1 MSSDA
6 ARSGGPAL
14 DRTRIVLRGLRV
26 STRVGWGEQERQV
39 PQLLVLDLE
48 LELTPPPGPVAGPT
62 PGPTPGPAAAAA
74 PEDLELTVDYAELAG
89 RVAGLVAG
97 RTRRLLETVAGDVLT
112 EVLRD
117 GRVDAATVT
126 VHKPAA
132 PLPVDVDDVAVV
144 RTRRR
149 SPA

>member
-1 MSSDA
+1 MSDDR
-6 ARSGGPAL
+6 ARLGDPDP

-26 STRVGWGEQERQV
+26 STRVGWGEDERLV

-48 LELTPPPGPVAGPT
+48 LELDGDPG
-62 PGPTPGPAAAAA
+62 AAL
-74 PEDLELTVDYAELAG
+74 EDLASTVDYAELAG
-89 RVAGLVAG
+89 RVAALVAG

-112 EVLRD
+112 EVMHD

>member
-1 MSSDA
+1 MVSDDPGRLGDA
-6 ARSGGPAL
+6 AL
-14 DRTRIVLRGLRV
+14 DRTRIVLRGVRV
-26 STRVGWGEQERQV
+26 STRVGWGEEERQV

-48 LELTPPPGPVAGPT
+48 LELTPGP
-62 PGPTPGPAAAAA
+62 AAA
-74 PEDLELTVDYAELAG
+74 PEDLASTVDYAELAG

-97 RTRRLLETVAGDVLT
+97 RVRRLLETVAGDVLT
-112 EVLRD
+112 EVMRD